1 MEIKRH
7 GFTDQATKNDSLNA
21 SSFCSGIATFIETC
35 DTPMTIAIQGGW
47 GSGKSTA
54 LQLIQE
60 ELSKY
65 NKSNPDNQIAYSTF
79 NTWQYST
86 LKADDSLP
94 VYLLANM
101 LHCISKAVGDEG
113 SERARHA
120 IDSLRTAL
128 SRAAGISAEVAL
140 GSDTLAE
147 FLTKLLAPPTE
158 DGSETLPAETLKNN
172 ISKLIN
178 DCVKPT
184 DEKGRPKK
192 QHISRVI
199 LFIDDLDR
207 LRPETAFE
215 LLEAMKNFLDC
226 EHCVFVLAVDR
237 DVVYQGIES
246 KYGNSISP
254 FKKRQFFD
262 KIIQLP
268 FNLPTEQ
275 YNVPHYVKTLLSQKL
290 PKSESD
296 SYSKRYANLF
306 ATILGSNNPRTIKR
320 VLNVWDLYQ
329 LIYPQYVLDGDD
341 RLFLFATLLL
351 KYRDEAKG
359 PDEKD
364 RNTYNDL
371 SAHARE
377 GTDPLKDYLNE
388 KLDKKDRV
396 IETLINVSGMRAADG
411 TYNEELLDKFTD
423 FLSSISAIFSPEATT
438 PLSNQEPEPG
448 GVLNELR
455 EHLTKEE
462 KLVEDHMSSKER
474 YDFRR
479 PGSSLVLCS
488 LRDKSSGVYVVFKFD
503 ANRATS
509 GVLDDFRQKSK
520 EIAQGCYLHC
530 KEGQGW
536 ATLIGITRDFNDD
549 SVKAA
554 EQYIDKFVSWA
565 ESNNPSV

>member
-1 MEIKRH
+1 MSKNIELKRH
-7 GFTDQATKNDSLNA
+7 GFTDQATDNDSLNA

-54 LQLIQE
+54 LQLIQK
-60 ELSKY
+60 ELRNY
-65 NKSNPDNQIAYSTF
+65 NISNPDNQIAYSTF

-101 LHCISKAVGDEG
+101 LHCISEAVGDEG

-128 SRAAGISAEVAL
+128 SRAAGITAEVTL

-147 FLTKLLAPPTE
+147 FLTKLLAPPTG

-172 ISKLIN
+172 ISELID
-178 DCVKPT
+178 DCVNPT
-184 DEKGRPKK
+184 DKKGKPNKR
-192 QHISRVI
+192 HISRVI

-226 EHCVFVLAVDR
+226 KHCVFVLAVDR

-246 KYGNSISP
+246 KYGNSITP

-275 YNVPHYVKTLLSQKL
+275 YNVPHYVETLLSQKL

-296 SYSKRYANLF
+296 RYSERYANLF

-329 LIYPQYVLDGDD
+329 LIYPQYVLDEDD

-351 KYRDEAKG
+351 KYRDEAKE

-371 SAHARE
+371 SAHAPE

-388 KLDKKDRV
+388 ELDKKDCV
-396 IETLINVSGMRAADG
+396 IDTLINAFGMRAADG

-423 FLSSISAIFSPEATT
+423 FLSSISAIF
-438 PLSNQEPEPG
+438 
-448 GVLNELR
+448 
-455 EHLTKEE
+455 
-462 KLVEDHMSSKER
+462 
-474 YDFRR
+474 
-479 PGSSLVLCS
+479 
-488 LRDKSSGVYVVFKFD
+488 
-503 ANRATS
+503 
-509 GVLDDFRQKSK
+509 QK
-520 EIAQGCYLHC
+520 
-530 KEGQGW
+530 
-536 ATLIGITRDFNDD
+536 
-549 SVKAA
+549 
-554 EQYIDKFVSWA
+554 
-565 ESNNPSV
+565 